1 MQSSRIRGAAGDPL
15 PVVFES
21 LEAADTRLL
30 RSQLALIAGGP
41 GTGKSGLALTWAL
54 KSGVNALYLSADS
67 DPFTQSS
74 RGVSVLTGS
83 SLSASGSS
91 VRKNALDAVRAE
103 LAGAPIR
110 FCFDPAPTLDVIETQ
125 VEAYEEVYG
134 AYPQLIVV
142 DNVTNVRMDN
152 GQENDPSNGL
162 EWLMDYLHSMARHTE
177 ACVIGLHHVTGAFN
191 DSDKPIP
198 LSGVK
203 GQIGRVPELILTLHR
218 PAPDILA
225 VSTVKNRAGRA
236 DASGMTYVEL
246 AFDSDTMSIRDL
258 GLSSGQGGS
267 WNEAVF

>member
-15 PVVFES
+15 PTVFES
-21 LEAADTRLL
+21 LEDADTRLL
-30 RSQLALIAGGP
+30 RSQLTLIAGGP
-41 GTGKSGLALTWAL
+41 GSLKSTLALNIAL
-54 KSGVNALYLSADS
+54 KSGVNALYLSDDS
-67 DPFTQSS
+67 DAFTQAS

-91 VRKNALDAVRAE
+91 VRNNALEAVRAE

-110 FCFDPAPTLDVIETQ
+110 FAYDPAPTLDVIETQ

-134 AYPQLIVV
+134 AYPELIVV
-142 DNVTNVRMDN
+142 DNVTNVRMDA
-152 GQENDPSNGL
+152 GQESDPSNGL

-177 ACVIGLHHVTGAFN
+177 ACVLGLHHVTGSFN
-191 DSDKPIP
+191 DSDRSIP

-225 VSTVKNRAGRA
+225 VSTVKNRAGKA
-236 DASGMTYVEL
+236 DASGMTFVEL
-246 AFDSDTMSIRDL
+246 AFDADTMSIRDL
-258 GLSSGQGGS
+258 VSSAGHGGS